1 MPALHYF
8 SNVTVFGCNYFFLRS
23 TCWSCFLPCSTRL
36 SMSAPCS
43 ACGLFQWSEVS
54 SINLWWFFR
63 MQRPIFVT
71 FPLSTEENESLASLT
86 RFTLVSRA
94 SRSKAN
100 VPRRHFEFNFFN
112 SYYGM
117 LRGQISMNLSL
128 MDPMIAIWNN
138 RLQNGRHTLQANRR

>member
-1 MPALHYF
+1 MLELFFAMFYA
-8 SNVTVFGCNYFFLRS
+8 SVNVGAVLCMWFIPMVRS
-23 TCWSCFLPCSTRL
+23 KFYQF
-36 SMSAPCS
+36 MM
-43 ACGLFQWSEVS
+43 
-54 SINLWWFFR
+54 IFR

-117 LRGQISMNLSL
+117 LRGKISMNLSL
-128 MDPMIAIWNN
+128 MDPMIAI
-138 RLQNGRHTLQANRR
+138 